1 MIGFNQSR
9 QWGPKIK
16 PASVATVASPINK
29 RSFTNKDIREKSVLK
44 IPTQAY
50 AMWACSICLLV
61 DDQEGLSGRKL
72 ELEAK
77 KTLFNI

>member
-1 MIGFNQSR
+1 M
-9 QWGPKIK
+9 
-16 PASVATVASPINK
+16 
-29 RSFTNKDIREKSVLK
+29 LK

-77 KTLFNI
+77 KRSLISNIPLVGTTCCLVLFTVSAEGSNIFRLLSFCLGDAMHK